1 VDLFFMD
8 ITKEKWNKF
17 IIENNGLFLQSF
29 EWGEFQE
36 SLGRKIWRL
45 GDCKEGAAL
54 VIKYDL
60 PMGKNYLY
68 CPGGPVINEKLKT
81 ENGKSQFKMQNFL
94 EEVANIAKKEKS
106 IFLKIEPF
114 VEKELGVELQYRSST
129 PNLWRKSD
137 GGQRILQTLV
147 LDLIKSEEDILA
159 GMKQK
164 TRYNI
169 KLAEKHGV
177 SIKISENPKEDFEK
191 FWQLAEQTSKRDGF
205 GIHNEEYYKEQVCAN
220 FGRINIESADC
231 ANLKIK
237 LFLAEHKGKVIAA
250 NIVVFFGGRV
260 IYQHGAS
267 SNEHRNLMAPYL
279 LQWAQI
285 KEAKKR
291 GCKIYDFWGISE
303 SKWPGV
309 TRFKKG
315 FGGEEI
321 FYTGTYDYVFDKMWY
336 WAYRFAKK
344 F

>member
-1 VDLFFMD
+1 MQDSSR
-8 ITKEKWNKF
+8 EKWNKF

-45 GDCKEGAAL
+45 GDGENWTAFI
-54 VIKYDL
+54 VRYDL
-60 PMGKNYLY
+60 PMGRNYLY
-68 CPGGPVINEKLKT
+68 CPGGPIIKISNFQLPT
-81 ENGKSQFKMQNFL
+81 SNFL
-94 EEVANIAKKEKS
+94 DEIKKIASQEKS
-106 IFLKIEPF
+106 IFLKIDPF
-114 VEKELGVELQYRSST
+114 VEKELGVELLYRSST
-129 PNLWRKSD
+129 PNIWRKSD
-137 GGQRILQTLV
+137 GGQRILKTLI
-147 LDLIKSEEDILA
+147 LDLNKTEEELLA

-169 KLAEKHGV
+169 RLAERHNVK
-177 SIKISENPKEDFEK
+177 IIISENPEKDFES

-205 GIHNEEYYKEQVCAN
+205 GIHAKEYYKKQICAD
-220 FGRINIESADC
+220 FERINTENADC
-231 ANLKIK
+231 ANLKIR
-237 LFLAEHKGKVIAA
+237 LFLAEHERKVIAA
-250 NIVVFFGGRV
+250 NIVVFFGSRA

-267 SNEHRNLMAPYL
+267 SDKSRNVMAPYL

-291 GCKIYDFWGISE
+291 GCKFYDFWGISE

-315 FGGEEI
+315 FGGEEVLYI
-321 FYTGTYDYVFDKMWY
+321 GTYDYVFDKMWY
-336 WAYRFAKK
+336 WVYRFAKK